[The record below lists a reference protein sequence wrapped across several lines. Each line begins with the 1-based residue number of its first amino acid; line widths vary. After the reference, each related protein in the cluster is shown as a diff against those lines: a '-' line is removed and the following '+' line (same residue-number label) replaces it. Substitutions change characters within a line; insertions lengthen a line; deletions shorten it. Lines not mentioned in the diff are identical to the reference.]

1 MTEANDT
8 KKDTLKV
15 ANPSRLQLTKTVD
28 SGRVEQKFTHGRTK
42 SVAVEVRKTRTF
54 TQGSASGTMVE
65 VKHSTLGGNGKTDDS
80 MRHLTAEE
88 RQGRLNALKLAEEH
102 MKLEAA
108 RAALKREQEEQ
119 ERALRGDV
127 EEEVAE
133 HEIEEIVEEE
143 VVEEEIIEPEPEPEP
158 VVEEIIEEAAPK
170 VEAARPTPKERF
182 VVPSKNGIVTPIKK
196 PLTRTPSAVIEAP
209 KTKEKEASASAP
221 ASAAAPKVKEKPHF
235 STPMVEEVKE
245 KEKAGKLKLKGG
257 DDRRSS
263 GKLTINQALSSA
275 EESRVRSLASIRR
288 AREKAIKKAMGGSAE
303 SEKVIRDVVIPEAL
317 TVAELANRMAERV
330 VDVVKCL
337 MKLGIMAT
345 ANQSID
351 ADIAE
356 LVVGEFGHKFKRV
369 TEGDVENV
377 LKIDEQEEEANLLP
391 RPPIV
396 TIMGHVD
403 HGKTSLLDALRKTD
417 VVAKE
422 AGGITQHIGAYQI
435 EVEGGQKVTFLDT
448 PGHEAFTA
456 MRARG
461 AKITDIVVLVVAA
474 DDGIM
479 EQTKEAI
486 SHAKAAGVPIVVAIN
501 KIDKPSADPSRV
513 KQELMQYDLIPEE
526 FGGEVMVVEVSAKA
540 NLNLDQLVQTILL
553 QAEVLEIKA
562 NPNRP
567 ADGVVVEAKLD
578 QGKGVVATVLVQ
590 RGTLKVGDVV
600 VAGAA
605 YGKVRTLIDDKG
617 HTLKE
622 AIPGMPVVIMG
633 LSLAPD
639 AGDGFSVV
647 ENEKTAR
654 DIAEY
659 RGRRTREQGVIASAR
674 TVENL
679 FGEAAGT
686 NAKELPIIIKGDVQ
700 GSVEAIAGS
709 ISKYSGDE
717 VAVRILHSGVG
728 GISESDVTLAK
739 ATGAM
744 IIAFNVR
751 AAPKAKE
758 LAAKEKVNIRY
769 YSIIYNVVDDVK
781 AALSGMLSPSLRE
794 NFLGYAQIREVFT
807 VSKAGKVAGCMVTDG
822 LIRRGAKVRLLR
834 DNVVIHEGELKTLKR
849 FKDEVKEVK
858 SGFECGMAFE
868 NYEDI
873 RVNDQIEAFEV
884 EETARTV

>member
-1 MTEANDT
+1 MTDNSDNT
-8 KKDTLKV
+8 KKETLKV
-15 ANPSRLQLTKTVD
+15 VNPGRLQLTKTVE
-28 SGRVEQKFTHGRTK
+28 SGQVKQNFTHGRSK
-42 SVAVEVRKTRTF
+42 SVTVEVRKTRTF
-54 TQGSASGTMVE
+54 TQGATGAGLVE
-65 VKHSTLGGNGKTDDS
+65 VKQNSGNFGGDDS
-80 MRHLTAEE
+80 MRHLTADE
-88 RQGRLNALKLAEEH
+88 RQGRLNALKLAEEQ
-102 MKLEAA
+102 MKIDA
-108 RAALKREQEEQ
+108 QET
-119 ERALRGDV
+119 ALRRAEAERLR
-127 EEEVAE
+127 EEKRLLGM
-133 HEIEEIVEEE
+133 EEE
-143 VVEEEIIEPEPEPEP
+143 VVAEVEPEVEPEPEV
-158 VVEEIIEEAAPK
+158 VVEEVKPVEVVVEKPQPKQAPK
-170 VEAARPTPKERF
+170 PDF

-196 PLTRTPSAVIEAP
+196 HVTVADLEKAQGQAQSKAQAQATPATTTAA
-209 KTKEKEASASAP
+209 TP
-221 ASAAAPKVKEKPHF
+221 ASAKPNNKPHYSTPVIEEPEKKEKG
-235 STPMVEEVKE
+235 
-245 KEKAGKLKLKGG
+245 GKLKLKSV

-263 GKLTINQALSSA
+263 GKITVNQALSSI
-275 EESRVRSLASIRR
+275 EEQRVRSLASIRR
-288 AREKAIKKAMGGSAE
+288 AKEKALKKAMGHSAE
-303 SEKVIRDVVIPEAL
+303 SEKVIRDVVIPENI

-345 ANQSID
+345 GSQSVD
-351 ADIAE
+351 ADTAE
-356 LVVGEFGHKFKRV
+356 LVVSEFGHKFKRV
-369 TEGDVENV
+369 AEGDVENI
-377 LKIDEQEEEANLLP
+377 LRTDEQEEEGNLVP

-486 SHAKAAGVPIVVAIN
+486 SHAKAAGVPIVVAVN
-501 KIDKPSADPSRV
+501 KIDKPGADSSRV
-513 KQELMQYDLIPEE
+513 KQELMQYELIPEE
-526 FGGEVMVVEVSAKA
+526 FGGQTMVVEVSAKTGQ
-540 NLNLDQLVQTILL
+540 NLEQLVQTLLL
-553 QAEVLEIKA
+553 QAEILELKA
-562 NPNRP
+562 NPNR
-567 ADGVVVEAKLD
+567 AASGVVVEAKLD
-578 QGKGVVATVLVQ
+578 QGKGVVTTILVQ
-590 RGTLKVGDVV
+590 RGTLKVGDIV

-605 YGKVRTLIDDKG
+605 YGRVRTLVDDKG
-617 HTLKE
+617 NTLKE
-622 AIPGMPVVIMG
+622 AIPGMPVVILG

-639 AGDGFSVV
+639 AGDSFSVV
-647 ENEKTAR
+647 ESEKTAR

-659 RGRRTREQGVIASAR
+659 RERRVREQSVITSAR
-674 TVENL
+674 SLENL

-686 NAKELPIIIKGDVQ
+686 NAKELAVIIKGDVQ

-709 ISKYSGDE
+709 IAKYSGAE

-728 GISESDVTLAK
+728 GISESDITLAR

-751 AAPKAKE
+751 ATPKAKE
-758 LAAKEKVNIRY
+758 LASKEKVAIRY

-781 AALSGMLSPSLRE
+781 AALSGMLSPALRE
-794 NFLGYAQIREVFT
+794 NLLGYAQIREVFNI
-807 VSKAGKVAGCMVTDG
+807 SKAGKIAGCMVTDG
-822 LIRRGAKVRLLR
+822 LIKRGAKVRLLR
-834 DNVVIHEGELKTLKR
+834 DNVVIHEGTLKTLKR
-849 FKDEVKEVK
+849 FKDEVREVK
-858 SGFECGMAFE
+858 SGLECGMAFE

-873 RVNDQIEAFEV
+873 RVNDQIEAFEI